1 MAKTIN
7 LKLTQTG
14 SSQNFNSDGNT
25 SGNSMNKN
33 YSVKVV
39 EDNIEV
45 GSASFNFNINYYGDV
60 SKGDY
65 AAAQQA
71 LETKIEEAIK
81 ALDTALKA

>member
-1 MAKTIN
+1 MAKTMT

-14 SSQNFNSDGNT
+14 SSQNFNVDGGT
-25 SGNSMNKN
+25 SGNSINKS

-39 EDNIEV
+39 EDNAEV
-45 GSASFNFNINYYGDV
+45 GSASFNFNVNYYGDV

-65 AAAQQA
+65 ATAQQA

-81 ALDTALKA
+81 AFDAALKA

>member
-1 MAKTIN
+1 MN

-25 SGNSMNKN
+25 NGNSMNKN

-45 GSASFNFNINYYGDV
+45 GSASFSFNINYYGDV

-81 ALDTALKA
+81 AFDTALKA

>member
-1 MAKTIN
+1 MAKTMN

-14 SSQNFNSDGNT
+14 SSQNFNTDGNT
-25 SGNSMNKN
+25 SGNSMNNN

-45 GSASFNFNINYYGDV
+45 GSASFSFNINYYGNV

-65 AAAQQA
+65 ATAQQA

-81 ALDTALKA
+81 ALDTAIES

>member
-1 MAKTIN
+1 MAKTMN

-14 SSQNFNSDGNT
+14 SSQNFNTDGGP
-25 SGNSMNKN
+25 SGNSINKN

-39 EDNIEV
+39 EDNAEV
-45 GSASFNFNINYYGDV
+45 GSASFNFNVNYYGDV

-71 LETKIEEAIK
+71 LETKIEKAI
-81 ALDTALKA
+81 AAFDAALKA

>member
-1 MAKTIN
+1 MAKTMN

-14 SSQNFNSDGNT
+14 SSQNFNTDGNT

-33 YSVKVV
+33 YSVMVV

-45 GSASFNFNINYYGDV
+45 GSVSFSFNINYYGDV

-65 AAAQQA
+65 ATAQQA